1 VIDLRSD
8 TVTRPTPAMRRAMA
22 EAEVGDDVYAEDPTV
37 HHLEAMTAALLEK
50 EAALF
55 VPSGTMANQ
64 LAIGLLAGPGTEVVL
79 DAGSHIMNYERGAA
93 PALWGVGLRAVTGD
107 RGRPTPEMIR
117 SQLRPPD
124 DHVAPV
130 VAVALENTHNRGGG
144 AVWNLE
150 VFDTVCAAAREE
162 GLAVHLDGARLWNAA
177 AATGLPVGRLARGA
191 DTVSVCFSKGLGA
204 PVGSAIASTTE
215 RIVRAR
221 QHRKRLGGGMRQA
234 GIIAAGA
241 VYALEHHRE
250 RLVEDHR
257 RARHLGDLLTAMGYT
272 VLPVETNLVILDLAG
287 TPWTAPDLVAALAR
301 EGVLAGAITAE
312 RVRFVT
318 HLDCDDAALEG
329 AERVLRTILDP
340 AR

>member
-37 HHLEAMTAALLEK
+37 HQLEKETAALLEQ

-64 LAIGLLAGPGTEVVL
+64 LAMGVLAGPGTEVVL
-79 DAGSHIMNYERGAA
+79 EAGSHIMNYERGAA
-93 PALWGVGLRAVTGD
+93 PALWGVGLRTVVAE
-107 RGRPTPEMIR
+107 RGCPTPEMIR
-117 SQLRPPD
+117 DQLRPED

-130 VAVALENTHNRGGG
+130 VAVALENTHNRAGG
-144 AVWNLE
+144 AVWNPE
-150 VFDTVCAAAREE
+150 AFDAVCRSAREA
-162 GLAVHLDGARLWNAA
+162 GLAVHLDGARLWNAS
-177 AATGLPVGRLARGA
+177 AATGLPVSRLARGV

-204 PVGSAIASTTE
+204 PVGSAIASTRE
-215 RIVRAR
+215 RITRAR
-221 QHRKRLGGGMRQA
+221 RLRKRLGGGMRQA

-241 VYALEHHRE
+241 RYALEHHRE

-257 RARHLGDLLTAMGYT
+257 RATRLGTFLTGRGHR
-272 VLPVETNLVILDLAG
+272 VLPVETNIVILDLVG
-287 TPWTAPDLVAALAR
+287 TPWTGPELVAALG
-301 EGVLAGAITAE
+301 EKGLLAGAVSAE

-318 HLDCDDAALEG
+318 HLEVDDGALET
-329 AERVLRTILDP
+329 AERTLGAVLDP
-340 AR
+340 GR